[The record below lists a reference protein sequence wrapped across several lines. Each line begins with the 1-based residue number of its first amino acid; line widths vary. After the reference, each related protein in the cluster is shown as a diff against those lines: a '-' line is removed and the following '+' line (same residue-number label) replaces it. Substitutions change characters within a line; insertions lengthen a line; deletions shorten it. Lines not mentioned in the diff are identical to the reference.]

1 MKPKICVSLAAED
14 SSEIPAMIR
23 RAEEAE
29 ADLIEI
35 RLDYLIIDL
44 SDAAR
49 ILEDITRE
57 VSIPMI
63 ATNRQYEQGGL
74 RPQAED
80 VRTQIL
86 IKAAE
91 AGFQYVDIELT
102 TAKLESLVEK
112 IKSYGAKP
120 IVSFHD
126 FEKTP
131 SLQDMEKIVRSE
143 IDAGAEICKLI
154 TTACSIEDNL
164 ECLLLARKISRSAKI
179 VCFAMGRKGLISRVL
194 SPIFGG
200 YFTFA
205 SLGNGA
211 KTAPGQFPID
221 DLKSLYVKL
230 GVYDEDFWEN

>member
-1 MKPKICVSLAAED
+1 MKPRICVSLAAKTP
-14 SSEIPAMIR
+14 SEIPAMIR

-35 RLDYLIIDL
+35 RLDHLSTDL

-49 ILEDITRE
+49 FFENLVKEA
-57 VSIPMI
+57 SIPMI

-80 VRTQIL
+80 SRTQIL
-86 IKAAE
+86 IQAAE
-91 AGFQYVDIELT
+91 AGFQYVDVELT

-112 IKSYGAKP
+112 IKSYGVKP
-120 IVSFHD
+120 IISFHD
-126 FEKTP
+126 FKKTP
-131 SLQDMEKIVRSE
+131 SFQDMEKIVGSE
-143 IDAGAEICKLI
+143 INVGAEICKLI
-154 TTACSIEDNL
+154 TTACNTEDNL
-164 ECLLLARKISRSAKI
+164 KCLLLTRKISRLAKI

-205 SLGNGA
+205 SLSNGA
-211 KTAPGQFPID
+211 KTAPGQLSID

-230 GVYDEDFWEN
+230 GVYDEDLRKN